1 MNRYSLPILVGA
13 LALVISACTAATET
27 STTTTVA
34 ETTTSA
40 DSTTSATAASETTS
54 SVDGPGQWTIDDHL
68 AWFLGLLNGGETMSD
83 EYDAR
88 FAQVFR
94 DQVAFDDFTPLTEQ
108 ITAGLSG
115 WEVIDTETRGS
126 TNLVVLVAPSGGEP
140 VLRVLM
146 NVDSD
151 GRIDGLFV
159 QPGEIPTLDDPPET
173 YDDAFERL
181 AALGTTGALVAE
193 TTDGT
198 CRPIA
203 ETLSPTPLPL
213 GSMFKLYV
221 LGAVADAV
229 ASGEIG
235 WNDPVTL
242 DESNYSL
249 PSGITQ
255 TEEPGSERTVLIL
268 AQRMIEI
275 SDNTAT
281 DHLIALVGRDA
292 VEATQAKMGT
302 AEPSLN
308 IPFLTTRELFQLKLG
323 DAGLL
328 AEYVNGDV
336 DARRQVLDDLT
347 SQPLPDLSAATG
359 WTEPIEVL
367 LVEWF
372 ASPLDLCEAWVVLAG
387 WAAEPELEALADV
400 VGANPGLPDE
410 TLVWDEIWFKGGSEP
425 GVVGT
430 SWYLVTDDGRSFV
443 VAGSVANESESFDQ
457 TEAILLFGALRDLL
471 AAEVSQ

>member
-1 MNRYSLPILVGA
+1 MNRHTLSILLAA
-13 LALVISACTAATET
+13 LALVVSACTTATGT
-27 STTTTVA
+27 STTTTVE
-34 ETTTSA
+34 ETPTSA
-40 DSTTSATAASETTS
+40 GSATASTGVSDTTS
-54 SVDGPGQWTIDDHL
+54 SVDSPEQWTIDDHF
-68 AWFLGLLNGGETMSD
+68 AWFLSLLNGGESMSD
-83 EYDAR
+83 EYEAR

-94 DQVAFDDFTPLTEQ
+94 DQVAFDDFTPLIEQ

-159 QPGEIPTLDDPPET
+159 QPGELPTLDDPPET
-173 YDDAFERL
+173 YDEAFERL
-181 AALGTTGALVAE
+181 AALGTAGALVAE

-198 CRPIA
+198 CGPIA

-242 DESNYSL
+242 TETDYSL

-292 VEATQAKMGT
+292 VEAIQSQMGH
-302 AEPSLN
+302 ADPSLN

-328 AEYVNGDV
+328 AEYVDGDV
-336 DARRQVLDDLT
+336 DTRRQILDDLT
-347 SQPLPDLSAATG
+347 SQPLPDLGAATG

-367 LVEWF
+367 SVEWF
-372 ASPLDLCEAWVVLAG
+372 ASPLDLCEAWVALAG
-387 WAAEPELEALADV
+387 WGAEPELEALADV

-425 GVVGT
+425 GVLGM
-430 SWYLVTDDGRSFV
+430 SWYLPAGDRSFV
-443 VAGSVANESESFDQ
+443 VAGSVVNETEAFDQ
-457 TEAILLFGALRDLL
+457 TEAVLLFGAIRDLL
-471 AAEVSQ
+471 AAEVSG

>member
-1 MNRYSLPILVGA
+1 MNRHTRSILLAA
-13 LALVISACTAATET
+13 LALVVSACATAAET
-27 STTTTVA
+27 STTTTVS

-40 DSTTSATAASETTS
+40 DSTTSSTGVSEATSR
-54 SVDGPGQWTIDDHL
+54 VDSPEQWTIDDHF
-68 AWFLGLLNGGETMSD
+68 AWFLGLLNGGETTSD
-83 EYDAR
+83 EYEAR

-94 DQVAFDDFTPLTEQ
+94 DQVAFEDFTPLIEQ

-146 NVDSD
+146 NVDSG

-159 QPGEIPTLDDPPET
+159 QPGELPTLDDPPET
-173 YDDAFERL
+173 YDEAFERL
-181 AALGTTGALVAE
+181 AALGSTGALVAE

-235 WNDPVTL
+235 WNDAVAL

-281 DHLIALVGRDA
+281 DHLIDLVGRDA
-292 VEATQAKMGT
+292 VEAIQVKMGT
-302 AEPSLN
+302 AQLN

-328 AEYVNGDV
+328 AQYVNGDV
-336 DARRQVLDDLT
+336 DA
-347 SQPLPDLSAATG
+347 QPLPDLSAATG

-367 LVEWF
+367 SVEWF
-372 ASPLDLCEAWVVLAG
+372 ASPLDLCEAWVALAG
-387 WAAEPELEALADV
+387 WGAEPELEALADV

-425 GVVGT
+425 GVLGT
-430 SWYLVTDDGRSFV
+430 SWYLTAGDRSFV
-443 VAGSVANESESFDQ
+443 VAGSVVNESEAFDQ
-457 TEAILLFGALRDLL
+457 IEAVLLFGAIRDLL
-471 AAEVSQ
+471 AAEVSG

>member
-1 MNRYSLPILVGA
+1 VNRHSLPKLVIA
-13 LALVISACTAATET
+13 LALVVSGCTTSTET

-34 ETTTSA
+34 ETATSA
-40 DSTTSATAASETTS
+40 DSPTASTGVSETTS
-54 SVDGPGQWTIDDHL
+54 SVDDPEQWNIDDHL
-68 AWFLGLLNGGETMSD
+68 AWFLGLLNGSETTSD
-83 EYDAR
+83 EYGAR

-94 DQVAFDDFTPLTEQ
+94 DQVAFDDFTPLIEQ

-115 WEVIDTETRGS
+115 WEVVDTETRGS

-151 GRIDGLFV
+151 RRIDGLFL
-159 QPGEIPTLDDPPET
+159 QPGEPPVLDDPPDSYGE
-173 YDDAFERL
+173 AFERL
-181 AALGTTGALVAE
+181 AELGTAGVLIAE
-193 TTDGT
+193 TTDGI

-203 ETLSPTPLPL
+203 ETLATTALPL

-221 LGAVADAV
+221 LGTVADAV
-229 ASGEIG
+229 ASGEFG

-242 DESNYSL
+242 TEAVYSL

-255 TEEPGSERTVLIL
+255 NEEPGAERTVLIL

-292 VEATQAKMGT
+292 VEAIQAEMGT
-302 AEPSLN
+302 ADPLLN
-308 IPFLTTRELFQLKLG
+308 IPFLTTRELFQMKLG
-323 DAGLL
+323 EGDTL
-328 AEYVNGDV
+328 AEYVDGDV
-336 DARRQVLDDLT
+336 GSRRQVLEDLA
-347 SQPLPDLSAATG
+347 SQPLPDLGAATG
-359 WTEPIEVL
+359 WTEPVAVL
-367 LVEWF
+367 SVEWF
-372 ASPLDLCEAWVVLAG
+372 ASPLDLCEAWVALAG
-387 WAAEPELEALADV
+387 WAAEPGLEALADIV
-400 VGANPGLPDE
+400 RANPGLPDE

-430 SWYLVTDDGRSFV
+430 AWYLTTDDGRSFV
-443 VAGSVANESESFDQ
+443 VAGSVANESEAFDQ
-457 TEAILLFGALRDLL
+457 TEALLLFVAIRDLL
-471 AAEVSQ
+471 AFEVSR

>member
-1 MNRYSLPILVGA
+1 MLVGA
-13 LALVISACTAATET
+13 LALVVSACTAAAET
-27 STTTTVA
+27 STTTTA
-34 ETTTSA
+34 EMPTSA
-40 DSTTSATAASETTS
+40 DSTTSTTAVSETTS
-54 SVDGPGQWTIDDHL
+54 TVDGPGQWTIDDHF
-68 AWFLGLLNGGETMSD
+68 AWFLGLLNGSETTSD

-151 GRIDGLFV
+151 RRIDGLFL
-159 QPGEIPTLDDPPET
+159 QPGEPPVLDDLPDS
-173 YDDAFERL
+173 YDEAFERL
-181 AALGTTGALVAE
+181 AALGTAGVLVAE

-229 ASGEIG
+229 ASGEVG
-235 WNDPVTL
+235 WNDPVML

-255 TEEPGSERTVLIL
+255 NEEPGSERTVLIL

-292 VEATQAKMGT
+292 VEAIQAEMGT
-302 AEPSLN
+302 ADPLVN

-323 DAGLL
+323 HAGLL
-328 AEYVNGDV
+328 AEYVIGDV
-336 DARRQVLDDLT
+336 DTRRQILDDLT
-347 SQPLPDLSAATG
+347 FQPLPDLTAATG
-359 WTEPIEVL
+359 WAEPVEVL
-367 LVEWF
+367 SVEWF
-372 ASPLDLCEAWVVLAG
+372 ASPLDLCSAWLD
-387 WAAEPELEALADV
+387 LADRAAQP
-400 VGANPGLPDE
+400 GLDPIRDIARANPGLQDE

-425 GVVGT
+425 GVLGT
-430 SWYLVTDDGRSFV
+430 SWYLKTDDGRSFV
-443 VAGSVANESESFDQ
+443 VSGSVVNETEAFDQ
-457 TEAILLFGALRDLL
+457 TEVVLLFAAIRDLL
-471 AAEVSQ
+471 AEEVSG

>member
-1 MNRYSLPILVGA
+1 MLVVA
-13 LALVISACTAATET
+13 LALVVSGCTTET

-34 ETTTSA
+34 ESTTSA
-40 DSTTSATAASETTS
+40 DTTTSTTAVSDTTS
-54 SVDGPGQWTIDDHL
+54 SVGVPEQWTIDDHL
-68 AWFLGLLNGGETMSD
+68 AWFLGLLNGGETTSD
-83 EYDAR
+83 EYEAR

-94 DQVAFDDFTPLTEQ
+94 DQVAFEDFTPLIEQ

-115 WEVIDTETRGS
+115 WGVIDTETRGS

-151 GRIDGLFV
+151 RRIDGLFL
-159 QPGEIPTLDDPPET
+159 QPGEPPVLDDPPDS
-173 YDDAFERL
+173 YDEAFERL
-181 AALGTTGALVAE
+181 AALGTAGVLVAE

-198 CRPIA
+198 CKPIA
-203 ETLSPTPLPL
+203 ETSATTALPL

-242 DESNYSL
+242 SEADYSL

-255 TEEPGSERTVLIL
+255 NEQPGSERTVVIL
-268 AQRMIEI
+268 ARRMIEI

-281 DHLIALVGRDA
+281 DHLIALVGREA
-292 VEATQAKMGT
+292 VEAIQAEMGT
-302 AEPSLN
+302 TDPLLN

-328 AEYVNGDV
+328 AEYVDGDV

-347 SQPLPDLSAATG
+347 SERLPDLSAATG
-359 WTEPIEVL
+359 WTEPVEVL
-367 LVEWF
+367 SVEWF
-372 ASPLDLCEAWVVLAG
+372 ASPLDLCNVWLD
-387 WAAEPELEALADV
+387 LADRAAQP
-400 VGANPGLPDE
+400 GLDPIRDIARANPGLQDE

-425 GVVGT
+425 GVLGA
-430 SWYLVTDDGRSFV
+430 SWYLTIDDGRSFV
-443 VAGSVANESESFDQ
+443 VSGSVVNETETFDQ
-457 TEAILLFGALRDLL
+457 TEAVLLFGAIRDLL
-471 AAEVSQ
+471 AEEVSG